1 MKNQKLI
8 RFLIVPLSI
17 FIFIGAYN
25 TLDRFELIKAEDFQ
39 VVNKD
44 GETIFSLI
52 DFLNETEKA
61 EINSLNDKI
70 LILESTIENL
80 KKEINNINSTN
91 DEFKTNIKN
100 EIKSSE
106 NNYNSFKSEFNE
118 SLDLLVKK
126 SDELDILIIRNN
138 KDHKKSIQKLNRDLK
153 KVENKRI
160 IPLEEEMDNLKMHKE
175 NLNEILMLDMIEKAL
190 QKQRE
195 RSE

>member
-1 MKNQKLI
+1 MKHFVIYL
-8 RFLIVPLSI
+8 
-17 FIFIGAYN
+17 
-25 TLDRFELIKAEDFQ
+25 
-39 VVNKD
+39 
-44 GETIFSLI
+44 
-52 DFLNETEKA
+52 
-61 EINSLNDKI
+61 
-70 LILESTIENL
+70 
-80 KKEINNINSTN
+80 INNINSTSN
-91 DEFKTNIKN
+91 EFKTNIKN

-138 KDHKKSIQKLNRDLK
+138 KAHKTSIQKLNRDLK

-190 QKQRE
+190 EKQRE
-195 RSE
+195 RAE

>member
-8 RFLIVPLSI
+8 RFFIVPLSI

-25 TLDRFELIKAEDFQ
+25 TLDRFDLIKAEDFQ
-39 VVNKD
+39 VVDKD
-44 GETIFSLI
+44 GVTIFSLI
-52 DFLNETEKA
+52 DFLNETEKT

-190 QKQRE
+190 EKQRE
-195 RSE
+195 RAE

>member
-17 FIFIGAYN
+17 FVFIGAYN

-80 KKEINNINSTN
+80 KKEIKNINSTN
-91 DEFKTNIKN
+91 DEFKTNINN

>member
-8 RFLIVPLSI
+8 RFFIVPLSI

-25 TLDRFELIKAEDFQ
+25 TLDRFDLIKAEDFQ
-39 VVNKD
+39 VVDKD
-44 GETIFSLI
+44 GVTIFSLI
-52 DFLNETEKA
+52 DFLNETEKT

-100 EIKSSE
+100 KIKSSE

-190 QKQRE
+190 EKQRE
-195 RSE
+195 RAE